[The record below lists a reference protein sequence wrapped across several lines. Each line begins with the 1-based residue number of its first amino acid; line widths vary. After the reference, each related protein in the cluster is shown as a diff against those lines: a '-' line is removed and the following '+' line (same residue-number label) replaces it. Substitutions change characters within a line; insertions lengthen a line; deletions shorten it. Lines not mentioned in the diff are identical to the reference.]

1 MRPVRLTLQA
11 FGPYANREVI
21 DFRSA
26 VDAGLFGIY
35 GQTGSGKST
44 IFSGMTFAL
53 FGEASKSEQDRAS
66 LRSDHAAA
74 DLATEVEFV
83 FDVGERRFVVVRQ
96 PEQMRPKQ
104 RGEGE
109 TRIAHE
115 AYLYEATGLSLDE
128 ITGEKRGKIIAEKK
142 VGVVKSAVVD
152 ILGYGAE
159 QFRQIVLLPQGRFEK
174 FLSAKTNERVTILRD
189 LFDVSLYQALMADL
203 KEKAAEAERQVR
215 EERAV
220 CAGRLNAEGF
230 ESTDALLEGIDAART
245 VVRSRST
252 FEAEAKQQAD
262 DAETVFR
269 SAEAVETKFV
279 ASEQAQAKL
288 TVLMGRKAEFAAIST
303 RVKQAERARLIMD
316 VEAQLN
322 TARQDVQ
329 EADKKLAEAKEAAN
343 KAQQNVQVATEA
355 LNKEQA
361 RAPQVEA
368 ARKRKDDLERFAG
381 VLEAASASAEAV
393 EAALEEQRKAQAAFE
408 KSKERLDQLRKTHI
422 ERASALKTA
431 RNTEFRRAEL
441 TRVCTHL
448 LAQKK
453 AAEDY
458 KKAEDA
464 VASAK
469 AAFEKESAVSVEALE
484 HEAEARSTY
493 SAAEQALAAAQ
504 ALHLATKLEN
514 DAPCPVCGSTD
525 HPNPATGDIENA
537 GRDKAFR
544 EARDWFEKAERAA
557 RQVSETLAKQKA
569 TLATREEY
577 LSSLEQPTETLAAIL
592 ETVRQTESDIKALGP
607 AVNLEEAEVA
617 IEALDGRITELES
630 ETERLRTEAEKCRNV
645 ATEAK
650 ATRDGKLETVPESLR
665 VRSAIMSAMDET
677 SRVLTA
683 LIEAKDK
690 AEAELKA
697 ARETVLSADA
707 TCKGAEE
714 SAAACKVRL
723 EKSET
728 TFWTR
733 LSEQGLTEELY
744 KALKPAIATID
755 SDSESVKTY
764 ETQLNEAQGAA
775 NAAASAI
782 GGLTR
787 PDLPVLKE
795 AHEAA
800 MDALIKATGERITA
814 SNRVDQLEKLRKSL
828 EDTMRKL
835 DEAEAESG
843 PLRKIAALA
852 NGDNPLNL
860 KLETYAIGA
869 MFDRVLEAANLR
881 LGPMT
886 SSRYQLERDTEGG
899 RGSRGL
905 GIQVFDV
912 HTGKSRGTDTLSGGE
927 TFIAAL
933 ALALGL
939 ADVVESASGKVR
951 LDTIFID
958 EGFASLDTENGSGTL
973 DQVLNVLNSLVKQSR
988 AVGLISHVPL
998 VQDAI
1003 PNGFYVRKG
1012 LTGSSVEEKGRFD
1025 GTSFQLA

>member
-21 DFRSA
+21 DFRNA
-26 VDAGLFGIY
+26 VEAGLFGIY

-53 FGEASKSEQDRAS
+53 FGEASKSEQVRTS

-74 DLATEVEFV
+74 DLTTEVEFV

-96 PEQMRPKQ
+96 PDQIRPKQ

-109 TRIAHE
+109 TKSAHE
-115 AYLYEATGLSLDE
+115 AYLFDATGLSLDE

-142 VGVVKSAVVD
+142 VRDVDAAVSKL
-152 ILGYGAE
+152 LGYGAE

-174 FLSAKTNERVTILRD
+174 FLSAKTNERVAILRD
-189 LFDVSLYQALMADL
+189 LFDVSLYQALMVHL
-203 KEKAAEAERQVR
+203 KDQAAEAERQVR
-215 EERAV
+215 DERAV
-220 CAGRLNAEGF
+220 CAGRLKAEGF
-230 ESTDALLEGIDAART
+230 ESTDTLLEGIDAAQAAVRERT
-245 VVRSRST
+245 TV
-252 FEAEAKQQAD
+252 EADAKKEAQT
-262 DAETVFR
+262 AETALR
-269 SAEAVETKFV
+269 SAEVVEAKFV

-288 TVLMGRKAEFAAIST
+288 NVLMGRKAEFAAISS
-303 RVKQAERARLIMD
+303 RVKQAERARLIVD
-316 VEAQLN
+316 VEAQLEA
-322 TARQDVQ
+322 ARQDVQ
-329 EADKKLAEAKEAAN
+329 DANIKLATAKEAAD
-343 KAQQNVQVATEA
+343 KAQQNVRVATEA
-355 LNKEQA
+355 LSKEQA
-361 RAPQVEA
+361 RAPEIEV
-368 ARKRKDDLERFAG
+368 ARKRKDDLERFVE

-393 EAALEEQRKAQAAFE
+393 ELALEAQRIAQAAFE
-408 KSKERLDQLRKTHI
+408 KSKDRLDQLRKTRL

-431 RNTEFRRAEL
+431 RNTELRRGEL
-441 TRVCTHL
+441 MKAQTHL

-453 AAEDY
+453 ATEDY
-458 KKAEDA
+458 ARAEAD
-464 VASAK
+464 VRSAR
-469 AAFEKESAVSVEALE
+469 AEFEKESAASAEALE
-484 HEAEARSTY
+484 QEAKVRSAY
-493 SAAEQALAAAQ
+493 AAAEQALAAAQ
-504 ALHLATKLEN
+504 ALHLATKLKN
-514 DAPCPVCGSTD
+514 DTPCPVCGSTD
-525 HPNPATGDIENA
+525 HPNPATGDIENL
-537 GRDKAFR
+537 GRDQAFR
-544 EARDWFEKAERAA
+544 EARDLLEKAERAA
-557 RQVSETLAKQKA
+557 RAVSERLAGQKA
-569 TLATREEY
+569 TLEAREETP
-577 LSSLEQPTETLAAIL
+577 SSLEPPTCTLAAIL
-592 ETVRQTESDIKALGP
+592 NKVRQTEADLGALGP
-607 AVNLEEAEVA
+607 AVNLDEAEAA
-617 IEALDGRITELES
+617 IEALDKQIQTQET
-630 ETERLRTEAEKCRNV
+630 ETERLRSEADKCRNA
-645 ATEAK
+645 ATEAR
-650 ATRDGKLETVPESLR
+650 AARDGKLEAVPDALR
-665 VRSAIMSAMDET
+665 TQSEITSAMDET
-677 SRVLTA
+677 SRI
-683 LIEAKDK
+683 LIELVEAKDR

-697 ARETVLSADA
+697 AREAVLSADA
-707 TCKGAEE
+707 TRKGAEE
-714 SAAACKVRL
+714 SVTACKVRL
-723 EKSET
+723 EKAEA
-728 TFWTR
+728 TFRTR
-733 LSEQGLTEELY
+733 LSEQALTEEVY
-744 KALKPAIATID
+744 QSLKPAIATIE
-755 SDSESVKTY
+755 SDSESVKAY
-764 ETQLNEAQGAA
+764 ETELNEAQGAA

-782 GGLTR
+782 GDLSR

-795 AHEAA
+795 VHET
-800 MDALIKATGERITA
+800 ALANLNKATEDRIAA
-814 SNRVDQLEKLRKSL
+814 SNRVEQLEKLRQSL
-828 EDTMRKL
+828 EYTMRKL

-843 PLRKIAALA
+843 PLRKITALA

-958 EGFASLDTENGSGTL
+958 EGFGSLDTENGSGTL

-998 VQDAI
+998 VQEAI

-1012 LTGSSVEEKGRFD
+1012 LTGSAIEER
-1025 GTSFQLA
+1025 SII

>member
-21 DFRSA
+21 DFRNA
-26 VDAGLFGIY
+26 VEAGLFGIY

-53 FGEASKSEQDRAS
+53 FGEASKSEQDRTS

-74 DLATEVEFV
+74 ELLTEVEFV

-96 PEQMRPKQ
+96 PDQMRPKQ

-109 TRIAHE
+109 TQSAHE
-115 AYLYEATGLSLDE
+115 AYLFEATGLSLDE

-142 VGVVKSAVVD
+142 VGVVKSAVEEL
-152 ILGYGAE
+152 LGYGAE

-203 KEKAAEAERQVR
+203 KEKAADAERQVR
-215 EERAV
+215 DERAV
-220 CAGRLNAEGF
+220 CAGRLKAEGF
-230 ESTDALLEGIDAART
+230 ESTDALLDGINAAQTAVEERS
-245 VVRSRST
+245 VV
-252 FEAEAKQQAD
+252 EAGAKQQAQT
-262 DAETVFR
+262 AETAFR
-269 SAEAVETKFV
+269 SAEAVEAKFV
-279 ASEQAQAKL
+279 ASEQAQATL
-288 TVLMGRKAEFAAIST
+288 AVLMGRKEEFVAIST
-303 RVKQAERARLIMD
+303 RAKQAERARLILD
-316 VEAQLN
+316 VEAQLKA
-322 TARQDVQ
+322 ARQDVQ
-329 EADKKLAEAKEAAN
+329 DANKKLAVSKEAAN
-343 KAQQNVQVATEA
+343 EAQKNVQAATEA
-355 LNKEQA
+355 VHKEQA
-361 RAPQVEA
+361 RAPEVEA
-368 ARKRKDDLERFAG
+368 ARKRKDDLERFAE

-393 EAALEEQRKAQAAFE
+393 EAAFEAQRIAQAAFE
-408 KSKERLDQLRKTHI
+408 KSKNRLDQLRRTRA
-422 ERASALKTA
+422 ERDTALKSA
-431 RNTEFRRAEL
+431 RSAESARGEL
-441 TRVCTHL
+441 MKEQSHL
-448 LAQKK
+448 LNQKK

-458 KKAEDA
+458 TRAEAA
-464 VASAK
+464 VRSGR
-469 AAFEKESAVSVEALE
+469 AAFEKENAASVEALE
-484 HEAEARSTY
+484 HESKARSAY
-493 SAAEQALAAAQ
+493 AAAEQALAAAQ

-537 GRDKAFR
+537 GRDQTFR
-544 EARDWFEKAERAA
+544 EARTLLEKTERAA
-557 RQVSETLAKQKA
+557 REVRERLAGQKA
-569 TLATREEY
+569 TLEAREET
-577 LSSLEQPTETLAAIL
+577 LSSLVPPTDALAAIL
-592 ETVRQTESDIKALGP
+592 EKVRQTEADLLALGP
-607 AVNLEEAEVA
+607 PVNLDEAEAA
-617 IEALDGRITELES
+617 IEALDKQIETQET
-630 ETERLRTEAEKCRNV
+630 ETERLRGEADKRRND
-645 ATEAK
+645 ATQAK
-650 ATRDGKLETVPESLR
+650 AARDGKLEEVPEALR
-665 VRSAIMSAMDET
+665 TENALASAKEET
-677 SRVLTA
+677 SRILTA
-683 LIEAKDK
+683 LVETKDK
-690 AEAELKA
+690 AEAGLRA
-697 ARETVLSADA
+697 AREAVLSADA
-707 TCKGAEE
+707 THKGAEE
-714 SAAACKVRL
+714 SASACKGRL
-723 EKSET
+723 EKSEV
-728 TFWTR
+728 TFRTR

-744 KALKPAIATID
+744 QSLKPAIATNE
-755 SDSESVKTY
+755 SDSAAVKAF
-764 ETQLNEAQGAA
+764 ETKLSEAQGAA
-775 NAAASAI
+775 NAAASAL
-782 GGLTR
+782 GDLTR
-787 PDLPVLKE
+787 PELPVMKQ

-800 MDALIKATGERITA
+800 VAALSKATEERIAA
-814 SNRVDQLEKLRKSL
+814 SNRVGQLGRLRQSL

-958 EGFASLDTENGSGTL
+958 EGFESLDTENGSGTL

-1012 LTGSSVEEKGRFD
+1012 LTGSAVEERG
-1025 GTSFQLA
+1025 AI

>member
-1 MRPVRLTLQA
+1 MRPVRLSLQA

-21 DFRSA
+21 DFRNA
-26 VDAGLFGIY
+26 VEAGLFGIY

-53 FGEASKSEQDRAS
+53 FGEASKSEQDRSS

-74 DLATEVEFV
+74 DLSTEVEFV

-96 PEQMRPKQ
+96 PDQMRPKQ

-109 TRIAHE
+109 TKSAHE
-115 AYLYEATGLSLDE
+115 AYLFDATGLSLDE
-128 ITGEKRGKIIAEKK
+128 ITGKTRGKIIAEKK
-142 VGVVKSAVVD
+142 VRDVDAAVSKL
-152 ILGYGAE
+152 LGYGAE

-203 KEKAAEAERQVR
+203 KDKAAEAERQVR

-220 CAGRLNAEGF
+220 CAGRLKAEGF
-230 ESTDALLEGIDAART
+230 ESTDALLDGISLAQTAVEERS
-245 VVRSRST
+245 VV
-252 FEAEAKQQAD
+252 EAGAKQKAQA
-262 DAETVFR
+262 AETAFR
-269 SAEAVETKFV
+269 SAEAVEAKFV
-279 ASEQAQAKL
+279 ASVQAQAKL
-288 TVLMGRKAEFAAIST
+288 TVLMGRKAEFAAIAD
-303 RVKQAERARLIMD
+303 RMKQAGRARLIVD
-316 VEAQLN
+316 VEEQLVA
-322 TARQDVQ
+322 ARQDVQ
-329 EADKKLAEAKEAAN
+329 EADRKLSEAKEAAS
-343 KAQQNVQVATEA
+343 KVQQNVQVATEA

-361 RAPQVEA
+361 RAPEIEA
-368 ARKRKDDLERFAG
+368 ARKRKDDLERFAE

-393 EAALEEQRKAQAAFE
+393 ERALEAQRISEAAFE
-408 KSKERLDQLRKTHI
+408 KSKDRLNQLRST
-422 ERASALKTA
+422 RTQRDTALKSA
-431 RNTEFRRAEL
+431 RSAESARGELMKAQTHFL
-441 TRVCTHL
+441 T
-448 LAQKK
+448 QKK
-453 AAEDY
+453 TAEDY
-458 KKAEDA
+458 ARAEA
-464 VASAK
+464 AARSAK
-469 AAFEKESAVSVEALE
+469 AAFEKESAASAKALE
-484 HEAEARSTY
+484 HETEARAAY
-493 SAAEQALAAAQ
+493 AAAEQALAAAQ

-525 HPNPATGDIENA
+525 HPKPATGDIENA
-537 GRDKAFR
+537 GRDQAFR
-544 EARDWFEKAERAA
+544 EARDRFETAARAA
-557 RQVSETLAKQKA
+557 REASEKLAGLKA
-569 TLATREEY
+569 TLEAREEI
-577 LSSLEQPTETLAAIL
+577 LSSLEKPTDTLAAIL
-592 ETVRQTESDIKALGP
+592 ENVRQIDADLGALGP
-607 AVNLEEAEVA
+607 VVNLDEAEAA
-617 IEALDGRITELES
+617 IEALDKQIETQET
-630 ETERLRTEAEKCRNV
+630 ETERLRSEADKCRND
-645 ATEAK
+645 ATEAR
-650 ATRDGKLETVPESLR
+650 AARDGKLEAVPEALR
-665 VRSAIMSAMDET
+665 TQIAIKSAMDET
-677 SRVLTA
+677 SRLLTT
-683 LIEAKDK
+683 LVGAKDK
-690 AEAELKA
+690 AEAVLKA
-697 ARETVLSADA
+697 AREAVLTADA
-707 TCKGAEE
+707 TRKGAEE
-714 SAAACKVRL
+714 SVAACKVRL
-723 EKSET
+723 EKAEA
-728 TFWTR
+728 TFGTR
-733 LSEQGLTEELY
+733 LSEQELTEEMY
-744 KALKPAIATID
+744 KSLKPAIATIE
-755 SDSESVKTY
+755 SDSKSVKVF
-764 ETQLNEAQGAA
+764 ETELNEAQGAA
-775 NAAASAI
+775 NAASSAI
-782 GGLTR
+782 RDLSR

-795 AHEAA
+795 AHETAA
-800 MDALIKATGERITA
+800 AALARATEDRIAA
-814 SNRVDQLEKLRKSL
+814 SNRVEQLEKLRQSL

-835 DEAEAESG
+835 DEAEAASG

-958 EGFASLDTENGSGTL
+958 EGFGSLDTENGSGTL

-998 VQDAI
+998 VHEAI

-1012 LTGSSVEEKGRFD
+1012 LTGSAIEER
-1025 GTSFQLA
+1025 SIS

>member
-21 DFRSA
+21 DFRNA
-26 VDAGLFGIY
+26 VEAGLFGIY

-53 FGEASKSEQDRAS
+53 FGEASKSEQERTS

-96 PEQMRPKQ
+96 PDQMRPKQ

-109 TRIAHE
+109 TKSAHE
-115 AYLYEATGLSLDE
+115 AHLFDATGLALDE
-128 ITGEKRGKIIAEKK
+128 ITANKRGKIIAEKK
-142 VGVVKSAVVD
+142 VRDVD
-152 ILGYGAE
+152 ANVSELLGYGAE

-203 KEKAAEAERQVR
+203 KEQAAEAERQVR

-220 CAGRLNAEGF
+220 CARRLKAEGF
-230 ESTDALLEGIDAART
+230 ESTDTLLEGIAAAQAA
-245 VVRSRST
+245 VQERST
-252 FEAEAKQQAD
+252 VEAVAKKQAQT
-262 DAETVFR
+262 AETGLR
-269 SAEAVETKFV
+269 SAEVVEAKFV
-279 ASEQAQAKL
+279 ASKQAQAKL
-288 TVLMGRKAEFAAIST
+288 HVLMSRKAEFAAIST
-303 RVKQAERARLIMD
+303 RVKQAERARLIVD
-316 VEAQLN
+316 VEAQLKV
-322 TARQDVQ
+322 ARQDVQ
-329 EADKKLAEAKEAAN
+329 DANTKLATAKEAAD
-343 KAQQNVQVATEA
+343 KAQQHVQVATEA
-355 LNKEQA
+355 VNKEQA
-361 RAPQVEA
+361 RGPEIEA
-368 ARKRKDDLERFAG
+368 ARKRKDDLERFAE

-393 EAALEEQRKAQAAFE
+393 EAALESQRIAQATFEESKDRLNQLRRTRTQRDTALKSARSAESARGELMKAQ
-408 KSKERLDQLRKTHI
+408 
-422 ERASALKTA
+422 
-431 RNTEFRRAEL
+431 
-441 TRVCTHL
+441 THL
-448 LAQKK
+448 LNQKK

-458 KKAEDA
+458 GKAEAD
-464 VASAK
+464 VRSAR
-469 AAFEKESAVSVEALE
+469 AACEKESAAS
-484 HEAEARSTY
+484 AEAIEHQAKARSAY
-493 SAAEQALAAAQ
+493 AAAEQALAAAQ
-504 ALHLATKLEN
+504 ALHLATKLES

-537 GRDKAFR
+537 GRDQAFR
-544 EARDWFEKAERAA
+544 EARDRFETAARAA
-557 RQVSETLAKQKA
+557 REAGEKLAGLKA
-569 TLATREEY
+569 KLEAREET
-577 LSSLEQPTETLAAIL
+577 LSSLEPPTDTLAVIL
-592 ETVRQTESDIKALGP
+592 DKVRQTEADLGALGP
-607 AVNLEEAEVA
+607 VVNLDECEAA
-617 IEALDGRITELES
+617 IEALDKQIETQET
-630 ETERLRTEAEKCRNV
+630 ETERLRSEADKCRNA

-650 ATRDGKLETVPESLR
+650 TARDGKLEVVPDALR
-665 VRSAIMSAMDET
+665 TQSAISSAIDET
-677 SRVLTA
+677 SRI
-683 LIEAKDK
+683 LIELVEAKDK
-690 AEAELKA
+690 ADAELKA
-697 ARETVLSADA
+697 AREAVLSADA
-707 TCKGAEE
+707 TRKSAED
-714 SAAACKVRL
+714 SVTACKVRL
-723 EKSET
+723 ERAEA
-728 TFWTR
+728 TFATR
-733 LSEQGLTEELY
+733 LSEQELTEEVY
-744 KALKPAIATID
+744 QSLKPAIPTID
-755 SDSESVKTY
+755 SDNESVRTY
-764 ETQLNEAQGAA
+764 ETELNEAQGAA

-782 GGLTR
+782 GDLTR
-787 PDLPVLKE
+787 PDLPELKE
-795 AHEAA
+795 AHETAVAA
-800 MDALIKATGERITA
+800 LTKATEDRIAA
-814 SNRVDQLEKLRKSL
+814 SNRVEQLEKLRQSL

-835 DEAEAESG
+835 DEAETESG

-852 NGDNPLNL
+852 NGDNPLSL

-958 EGFASLDTENGSGTL
+958 EGFGSLDTENGSGTL

-1012 LTGSSVEEKGRFD
+1012 LTGSAVEERG
-1025 GTSFQLA
+1025 AI